1 MYEDSEVAG
10 IVLHGTDG
18 GDVDGIIVHDGT
30 DDLAMA
36 ALDAIQPCL

>member
-10 IVLHGTDG
+10 IIIQGADG
-18 GDVDGIIVHDGT
+18 GDVDGIVVHDGT

-36 ALDAIQPCL
+36 ALAIQPCL